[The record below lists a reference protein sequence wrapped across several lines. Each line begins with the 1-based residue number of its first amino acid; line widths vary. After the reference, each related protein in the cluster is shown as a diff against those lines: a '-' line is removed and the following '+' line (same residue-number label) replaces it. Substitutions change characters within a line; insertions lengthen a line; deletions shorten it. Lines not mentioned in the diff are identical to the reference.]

1 MQLPSLTYLLDDS
14 DIKNDLKIIK
24 AASKNSPVSR
34 PSRSSIGKTEDNTE
48 PIQHRKTSKKTP
60 SKLEEASRD
69 SPVSSP
75 SRSSVPSSSKDGN
88 SQNMKSTSKP
98 DGYGVSKQS
107 SGNNR
112 LKGVLRNIISI

>member
-1 MQLPSLTYLLDDS
+1 MKLSSLTYLLDDS
-14 DIKNDLKIIK
+14 DIRNDLKIIK
-24 AASKNSPVSR
+24 EASK
-34 PSRSSIGKTEDNTE
+34 
-48 PIQHRKTSKKTP
+48 
-60 SKLEEASRD
+60 KLEEASRD
-69 SPVSSP
+69 NPVSSP

-112 LKGVLRNIISI
+112 KKNERLKGVLLNINSIPSNVLY

>member
-24 AASKNSPVSR
+24 EASKNSPVSR
-34 PSRSSIGKTEDNTE
+34 PSRSSIGKT
-48 PIQHRKTSKKTP
+48 TP
-60 SKLEEASRD
+60 
-69 SPVSSP
+69 
-75 SRSSVPSSSKDGN
+75 VPSSSKDGN

-112 LKGVLRNIISI
+112 KKNERLKGV